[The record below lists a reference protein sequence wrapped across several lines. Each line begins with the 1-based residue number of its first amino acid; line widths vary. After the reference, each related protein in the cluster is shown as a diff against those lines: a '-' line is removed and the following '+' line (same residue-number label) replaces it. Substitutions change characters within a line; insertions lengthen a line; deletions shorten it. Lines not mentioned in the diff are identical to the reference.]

1 MKSLS
6 RSLLVLLI
14 CAAVTSKVQVL
25 AQTASDLNEGSILE
39 HDSENGIFRFKWF
52 GKSGRTYF
60 IQHSEDL
67 MQPWLYVPIIE
78 SGDESVKEWG
88 FTSTGDRFFLR
99 LKYSDIPTTDP
110 AGADFDGDGL
120 SNLAEV
126 QAGADPLDTDS
137 DDDGL
142 PDGWEDSHGLNPM
155 NAADAAIDSDDDGL
169 TSLEEYNA
177 GTDPRKF
184 SSGNNGVADG
194 WWLQHGLNPY
204 ANSSVDT
211 DGDGRSDETEFLHGT
226 NPNAADQAPDYP
238 FPSDAPR
245 NLVAKENADGSYDLS
260 WEYSPGDRKRF
271 VIERQR
277 DDGAWEQMAVVGP
290 NIRSYHVPAPQ

>member
-14 CAAVTSKVQVL
+14 CAAVTSKFQVL

-110 AGADFDGDGL
+110 EGADFDGDGL

-126 QAGADPLDTDS
+126 QAGADPFDTDS

-194 WWLQHGLNPY
+194 WWMQHALSAY
-204 ANSSVDT
+204 SSTSQDT
-211 DGDGRSDETEFLHGT
+211 DGDGRSDETEFLQGT
-226 NPNAADQAPDYP
+226 DPNVIDEAPDYT
-238 FPSDAPR
+238 FPSDAPQNFVVVDNPDGSR
-245 NLVAKENADGSYDLS
+245 NLT
-260 WEYSPGDRKRF
+260 WEDSATNRRRF
-271 VIERQR
+271 VIRR
-277 DDGAWEQMAVVGP
+277 IKDDGSREVIAIIGP
-290 NIRSYHVPAPQ
+290 NLRSYHLPAPL